1 MPRPVVQTA
10 DGSITCFDNETGEHY
25 HNKAGA
31 FTEAKL
37 NYVEPSGV
45 IDIFRSN
52 RKVSVL
58 DVPFG
63 LGYNTLVM
71 LQQILELESDHNQ
84 PGEIDIVGIES
95 DANILAVVE
104 RVLEDDRFKV
114 LRTALNQGSQSFSKE
129 AHDPETSTQNE
140 LAMSAL
146 LGLQPARFKLQNIS
160 VIIDV
165 RHGDMRQV
173 LPQLREA
180 NHKFDAIWHDPFS
193 PNKMP
198 ELWTT
203 DIFKVYRSMMLEHG
217 RVCTYSVSVTTR
229 GGLLEAGFNIYGSTP
244 VGDKSGGTVASV
256 QQFDSLPLG
265 VTLLPESE
273 SLRLKTK
280 SGVPFRDP
288 TLDRARAEVR
298 KVREIEQKNYGNN
311 VAQAKPS
318 QCPLD

>member
-1 MPRPVVQTA
+1 MTQPVVQTA

-31 FTEAKL
+31 YTEAKL

-45 IDIFRSN
+45 IDLFRN
-52 RKVSVL
+52 TRKLSVL
-58 DVPFG
+58 DLPFG

-71 LQQILELESDHNQ
+71 LQQILELQSEQSM
-84 PGEIDIVGIES
+84 PGEIDVVGIES
-95 DANILAVVE
+95 DANIIKVVE
-104 RVLEDDRFKV
+104 QVLEDDRFKT
-114 LRTALNQGSQSFSKE
+114 LRTALRG
-129 AHDPETSTQNE
+129 QNE
-140 LAMSAL
+140 QNFDAL
-146 LGLQPARFKLQNIS
+146 MNLQPARFKLRNIS
-160 VIIDV
+160 ALIDV
-165 RHGDMRQV
+165 RHGDMRQI

-180 NHKFDAIWHDPFS
+180 DYRFDAVWHDPFS

-203 DIFKVYRSMMLEHG
+203 DIFKAYRAMMPGHG

-256 QQFDSLPLG
+256 ERFKDLPNGLI
-265 VTLLPESE
+265 LLSESE
-273 SLRLKTK
+273 SMRLNTR

-288 TLDRARAEVR
+288 TFDRARSEVR
-298 KVREIEQKNYGNN
+298 KCRELEQKNYYS
-311 VAQAKPS
+311 K
-318 QCPLD
+318 